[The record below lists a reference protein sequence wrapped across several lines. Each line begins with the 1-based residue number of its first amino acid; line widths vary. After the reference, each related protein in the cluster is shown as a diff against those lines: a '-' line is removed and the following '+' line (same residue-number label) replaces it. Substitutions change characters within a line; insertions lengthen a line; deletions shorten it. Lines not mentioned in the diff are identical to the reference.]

1 MKPLVSVIMP
11 AYNASQFIGEAIGS
25 VLRQSYN
32 NWELLIV
39 NDGSTDETLEKI
51 KQYDD
56 NRIKVFSQENKGV
69 SAARNVALSKMQ
81 GDYFCFL
88 DADDVMPPFSLETR
102 LGVFYRDDNIAFA
115 DGKVEVRSLDLN
127 EIKRTYLPSFRGYP
141 RKKLVKLSEKCF
153 FGVSWMIRN
162 DKNKIYHM
170 KQDLT
175 HGEDLLFYI
184 EIADQGLYDYSTE
197 CVLINR
203 QTSGS
208 AMSNLEGLL
217 YGYKQIY
224 REVRKNKWAG
234 KSALLF
240 LKLKISKIMFLSFLK
255 KGKVFKALKAGVGIG
270 RLESY

>member
-1 MKPLVSVIMP
+1 MP
-11 AYNASQFIGEAIGS
+11 AYNASQYISEAIES

-39 NDGSTDETLEKI
+39 NDGSNDDTLEKT
-51 KQYDD
+51 KQFDD

-69 SAARNVALSKMQ
+69 SAARNVALEKMQ

-88 DADDVMPPFSLETR
+88 DADDTLPPFSLETR
-102 LGVFYRDDNIAFA
+102 LDVFCRYDNIAFV
-115 DGKVEVRSLDLN
+115 DGKVEVRSPDLK
-127 EIKRTYLPSFRGYP
+127 EIIRVYKPSFYGYP
-141 RKKLVKLSEKCF
+141 RKELLKLSEKCF
-153 FGVSWMIRN
+153 FGPSWMIKN
-162 DKNKIYHM
+162 DKKRKYQM
-170 KQDLT
+170 KQGLT

-184 EIADQGLYDYSTE
+184 SIADQGLYSYTDE
-197 CVLINR
+197 CVLHYR

-217 YGYKQIY
+217 DGYKQIY
-224 REVRKNKWAG
+224 REVRDNKWAG

-255 KGKVFKALKAGVGIG
+255 KGKVFKALKAGVEI
-270 RLESY
+270 LSV